1 MAGTKAQ
8 RRAGTWQGQKDVT
21 GAWEGPGGGGRAADE
36 VGKGAEQGTRGES
49 PGLWAGLGAGGY
61 SDGGEDFKQG
71 SNV

>member
-1 MAGTKAQ
+1 M
-8 RRAGTWQGQKDVT
+8 T

-49 PGLWAGLGAGGY
+49 PGSCAGLGAGGY

-71 SNV
+71 SNI